1 MSPFYIDQEAMLLP
15 MCLQDSH
22 TQLRWDEVQAAS
34 TVSKDRPRTVEGLTP
49 GHGTLAFFAGCNL
62 IFNLRFGVT
71 IALSHTKPS
80 SGGTD
85 MKVGIVGAGQVGS
98 ACFLSMV
105 MRGSAR
111 EVVLVNRDR
120 KRAKGVVTDVQ
131 YGAVLSP
138 PITLRDG
145 DYSDL
150 AGSSVVMIT
159 AGVNEKAGG
168 ATDRSDPVGRLRL
181 LDANAAVFQD
191 IVPKIH
197 NSAPDGLILVVTDPP
212 DALADV
218 VRMLGHQRVLST
230 GTSLDTLRFRFHV
243 GKRLNVSASDVEA
256 LVLGEHGASEVF
268 LWSSARVG
276 DRKVL
281 DLFGENQT
289 AREEIEREVRYA
301 NITVI
306 EGIGASQY
314 GIGMV
319 SARLTEMI
327 LRDEG
332 AVIPIG
338 CYNPTF
344 GVTLSLPSVVGRE
357 GVRRVLE
364 PEMSA
369 AEQQGLQRSA
379 DAIKAALSRLSL
391 KESQRR
397 TA

>member
-1 MSPFYIDQEAMLLP
+1 
-15 MCLQDSH
+15 
-22 TQLRWDEVQAAS
+22 
-34 TVSKDRPRTVEGLTP
+34 
-49 GHGTLAFFAGCNL
+49 
-62 IFNLRFGVT
+62 
-71 IALSHTKPS
+71 
-80 SGGTD
+80 
-85 MKVGIVGAGQVGS
+85 MKVGIVGAGAVGS

-131 YGAVLSP
+131 YGTVLSP
-138 PITLRDG
+138 PITVRDG

-150 AGSSVVMIT
+150 VGSSVVMIT
-159 AGVNEKAGG
+159 AGVNEKGGG

-181 LDANAAVFQD
+181 LDANAAIFQD
-191 IVPKIH
+191 IVPQIH
-197 NSAPDGLILVVTDPP
+197 QFAPDALILVVTDPP
-212 DALADV
+212 DALADI
-218 VRMLGHQRVLST
+218 VRLLGHERVLST
-230 GTSLDTLRFRFHV
+230 GTSLDTLRFRFHL

-268 LWSSARVG
+268 LWSSAQVG
-276 DRKVL
+276 GRKVL
-281 DLFGENQT
+281 DLFGESPAPQT
-289 AREEIEREVRYA
+289 VREEIEREVRYA

-327 LRDEG
+327 LRDER
-332 AVIPIG
+332 AVIPVG

-344 GVTLSLPSVVGRE
+344 GVTLSLPSVIGRE
-357 GVRRVLE
+357 GVQRVLE

-369 AEQQGLQRSA
+369 AEQQNLQRSA
-379 DAIKAALSRLSL
+379 DAIKATLSHLV
-391 KESQRR
+391 
-397 TA
+397 

>member
-1 MSPFYIDQEAMLLP
+1 
-15 MCLQDSH
+15 
-22 TQLRWDEVQAAS
+22 
-34 TVSKDRPRTVEGLTP
+34 
-49 GHGTLAFFAGCNL
+49 
-62 IFNLRFGVT
+62 
-71 IALSHTKPS
+71 
-80 SGGTD
+80 
-85 MKVGIVGAGQVGS
+85 MKVGIVGAGAVGS
-98 ACFLSMV
+98 ACFLSLV

-111 EVVLVNRDR
+111 EIVLVNRDR
-120 KRAKGVVTDVQ
+120 KRAQGVVTDVQ

-159 AGVNEKAGG
+159 AGVNEKGGG

-181 LDANAAVFQD
+181 LDANAAIFQD
-191 IVPKIH
+191 IVPQIH
-197 NSAPDGLILVVTDPP
+197 QFAPDALILVVTDPP

-218 VRMLGHQRVLST
+218 VRMLGHERVLST
-230 GTSLDTLRFRFHV
+230 GTSLDTLRFRFHL

-276 DRKVL
+276 GRKVL
-281 DLFGENQT
+281 DFFGESPTQQT
-289 AREEIEREVRYA
+289 VREELEREVRYA

-357 GVRRVLE
+357 GVRRVLQ

-379 DAIKAALSRLSL
+379 EAIKAALSRLSL
-391 KESQRR
+391 KESGRR

>member
-1 MSPFYIDQEAMLLP
+1 
-15 MCLQDSH
+15 
-22 TQLRWDEVQAAS
+22 
-34 TVSKDRPRTVEGLTP
+34 
-49 GHGTLAFFAGCNL
+49 
-62 IFNLRFGVT
+62 
-71 IALSHTKPS
+71 
-80 SGGTD
+80 
-85 MKVGIVGAGQVGS
+85 MKVGIIGAGAVGS

-159 AGVNEKAGG
+159 AGVNEKGGG
-168 ATDRSDPVGRLRL
+168 ATDRSDPLGRLRL
-181 LDANAAVFQD
+181 LDANAAIFQD
-191 IVPKIH
+191 IVPQIH
-197 NSAPDGLILVVTDPP
+197 HFAPDALILVVTDPP

-218 VRMLGHQRVLST
+218 VRRLGHEHVLST
-230 GTSLDTLRFRFHV
+230 GTSLDTLRFRFHL

-256 LVLGEHGASEVF
+256 LVLGEHGASEIF

-281 DLFGENQT
+281 DLFGESQT
-289 AREEIEREVRYA
+289 AQTVRDEIEREVRYA

-332 AVIPIG
+332 AVIPVG
-338 CYNPTF
+338 FYNPAF

-391 KESQRR
+391 RESQRR

>member
-1 MSPFYIDQEAMLLP
+1 
-15 MCLQDSH
+15 
-22 TQLRWDEVQAAS
+22 
-34 TVSKDRPRTVEGLTP
+34 
-49 GHGTLAFFAGCNL
+49 
-62 IFNLRFGVT
+62 
-71 IALSHTKPS
+71 
-80 SGGTD
+80 

-98 ACFLSMV
+98 ACFLAMV

-159 AGVNEKAGG
+159 AGVNEKGGG

-181 LDANAAVFQD
+181 LDANAGIFQD
-191 IVPKIH
+191 IVPQIH
-197 NSAPDGLILVVTDPP
+197 HFAPDAMILVVTDPP

-218 VRMLGHQRVLST
+218 VRLLGHERVLST
-230 GTSLDTLRFRFHV
+230 GTSLDTLRFRFHL

-276 DRKVL
+276 GRKVL
-281 DLFGENQT
+281 DLFGDSPTPQT
-289 AREEIEREVRYA
+289 VREELERDVRYA
-301 NITVI
+301 NITII
-306 EGIGASQY
+306 EGIAASQY
-314 GIGMV
+314 GIGMI
-319 SARLTEMI
+319 SARLTEMV
-327 LRDEG
+327 LRDER

-338 CYNPTF
+338 YYNASF
-344 GVTLSLPSVVGRE
+344 GVALSLPSVIGRE
-357 GVRRVLE
+357 GVHRVLE
-364 PEMSA
+364 PEMSDVEQRGLLA
-369 AEQQGLQRSA
+369 SAE
-379 DAIKAALSRLSL
+379 AIQAALSHLGL
-391 KESQRR
+391 KASWRKI
-397 TA
+397 A

>member
-1 MSPFYIDQEAMLLP
+1 
-15 MCLQDSH
+15 
-22 TQLRWDEVQAAS
+22 
-34 TVSKDRPRTVEGLTP
+34 
-49 GHGTLAFFAGCNL
+49 
-62 IFNLRFGVT
+62 
-71 IALSHTKPS
+71 
-80 SGGTD
+80 
-85 MKVGIVGAGQVGS
+85 MKVGIVGAGAVGS

-181 LDANAAVFQD
+181 LDANAAIFQD
-191 IVPKIH
+191 IVPH
-197 NSAPDGLILVVTDPP
+197 VHQFAPDALILVVSDPP

-218 VRMLGHQRVLST
+218 VRMLGHERVLST
-230 GTSLDTLRFRFHV
+230 GTSLDTLRFRFHL

-276 DRKVL
+276 GRKVV
-281 DLFGENQT
+281 DLLGENPTQPT
-289 AREEIEREVRYA
+289 VREELERDVRYA

-344 GVTLSLPSVVGRE
+344 GVTLSLPSVIGRE

-391 KESQRR
+391 KESRRR

>member
-1 MSPFYIDQEAMLLP
+1 
-15 MCLQDSH
+15 
-22 TQLRWDEVQAAS
+22 
-34 TVSKDRPRTVEGLTP
+34 
-49 GHGTLAFFAGCNL
+49 
-62 IFNLRFGVT
+62 
-71 IALSHTKPS
+71 
-80 SGGTD
+80 
-85 MKVGIVGAGQVGS
+85 MKVGIIGAGAVGS
-98 ACFLSMV
+98 ACLLSVV

-120 KRAKGVVTDVQ
+120 KRAQGIVTDVQ

-138 PITLRDG
+138 PIVVRDG

-197 NSAPDGLILVVTDPP
+197 NSAPDALILVVTDPP
-212 DALADV
+212 DPLADV
-218 VRMLGHQRVLST
+218 VRQLGHERVLST
-230 GTSLDTLRFRFHV
+230 GTSLDSLRFRFHL
-243 GKRLNVSASDVEA
+243 GKRLNVSALDVEA
-256 LVLGEHGASEVF
+256 MVLGEHGVSSVF

-276 DRKVL
+276 GRKVL
-281 DLFGENQT
+281 DLLGGSQT
-289 AREEIEREVRYA
+289 PQTVCEEIEREVRFA

-338 CYNPTF
+338 CDNATF
-344 GVTLSLPSVVGRE
+344 GVTLSLPSVIGRE
-357 GVRRVLE
+357 GVRRVLA
-364 PEMSA
+364 PEVSA

-379 DAIKAALSRLSL
+379 EVIKAALSRLSL
-391 KESQRR
+391 KESRRR

>member
-1 MSPFYIDQEAMLLP
+1 
-15 MCLQDSH
+15 
-22 TQLRWDEVQAAS
+22 
-34 TVSKDRPRTVEGLTP
+34 
-49 GHGTLAFFAGCNL
+49 
-62 IFNLRFGVT
+62 
-71 IALSHTKPS
+71 
-80 SGGTD
+80 
-85 MKVGIVGAGQVGS
+85 MKVGIIGAGAVGS
-98 ACFLSMV
+98 ACFFSMV

-120 KRAKGVVTDVQ
+120 KRAQGVVTDVQ

-159 AGVNEKAGG
+159 AGVNEKGGG
-168 ATDRSDPVGRLRL
+168 ATDRSDPLGRLRL
-181 LDANAAVFQD
+181 LEANAAIFQD

-197 NSAPDGLILVVTDPP
+197 DSTPDALILVVTDPP

-218 VRMLGHQRVLST
+218 VRMLGHERVLST
-230 GTSLDTLRFRFHV
+230 GTSLDTLRFRFHL

-276 DRKVL
+276 GRKVL
-281 DLFGENQT
+281 DLLGESPTQQT
-289 AREEIEREVRYA
+289 VREELEREVRYA

-391 KESQRR
+391 KESRR
-397 TA
+397 KTA

>member
-1 MSPFYIDQEAMLLP
+1 MS
-15 MCLQDSH
+15 
-22 TQLRWDEVQAAS
+22 T
-34 TVSKDRPRTVEGLTP
+34 G
-49 GHGTLAFFAGCNL
+49 
-62 IFNLRFGVT
+62 
-71 IALSHTKPS
+71 
-80 SGGTD
+80 
-85 MKVGIVGAGQVGS
+85 MKVGVIGAGQVGA
-98 ACFLSMV
+98 ACFLSVV

-131 YGAVLSP
+131 YGTVLSP
-138 PITLRDG
+138 PITVRDG

-159 AGVNEKAGG
+159 AGVNEKGGG
-168 ATDRSDPVGRLRL
+168 ATDRNDPVGRLRL
-181 LDANAAVFQD
+181 LDANAAIFQD
-191 IVPKIH
+191 IVPQIH
-197 NSAPDGLILVVTDPP
+197 QFAPDALILVVTDPP

-218 VRMLGHQRVLST
+218 VRMLGHERVLST
-230 GTSLDTLRFRFHV
+230 GTSLDTLRFRFHL

-276 DRKVL
+276 GRKVL
-281 DLFGENQT
+281 DLFGESQT
-289 AREEIEREVRYA
+289 AQTVREEIEREVRYA

-319 SARLTEMI
+319 SARLTEMV

-364 PEMSA
+364 PEMSD
-369 AEQQGLQRSA
+369 AERQGLQRSA
-379 DAIKAALSRLSL
+379 EAIKAALSRLSL
-391 KESQRR
+391 KESRRR

>member
-1 MSPFYIDQEAMLLP
+1 
-15 MCLQDSH
+15 
-22 TQLRWDEVQAAS
+22 
-34 TVSKDRPRTVEGLTP
+34 
-49 GHGTLAFFAGCNL
+49 
-62 IFNLRFGVT
+62 
-71 IALSHTKPS
+71 
-80 SGGTD
+80 
-85 MKVGIVGAGQVGS
+85 MKVGIIGAGAVGS
-98 ACFLSMV
+98 ACLLSMV

-120 KRAKGVVTDVQ
+120 KRAKGVVTDIQ

-159 AGVNEKAGG
+159 AGVNEKGGG

-191 IVPKIH
+191 IVPQIH
-197 NSAPDGLILVVTDPP
+197 QFAPDALILVVTDPP

-218 VRMLGHQRVLST
+218 VRLLGHERVLST
-230 GTSLDTLRFRFHV
+230 GTSLDTLRFRFHL

-281 DLFGENQT
+281 DLFGEGQT
-289 AREEIEREVRYA
+289 AQTVREEIEREVRYA

-319 SARLTEMI
+319 SARLAEMI

>member
-1 MSPFYIDQEAMLLP
+1 
-15 MCLQDSH
+15 
-22 TQLRWDEVQAAS
+22 
-34 TVSKDRPRTVEGLTP
+34 
-49 GHGTLAFFAGCNL
+49 
-62 IFNLRFGVT
+62 
-71 IALSHTKPS
+71 
-80 SGGTD
+80 
-85 MKVGIVGAGQVGS
+85 
-98 ACFLSMV
+98 
-105 MRGSAR
+105 
-111 EVVLVNRDR
+111 
-120 KRAKGVVTDVQ
+120 
-131 YGAVLSP
+131 
-138 PITLRDG
+138 
-145 DYSDL
+145 
-150 AGSSVVMIT
+150 
-159 AGVNEKAGG
+159 
-168 ATDRSDPVGRLRL
+168 L
-181 LDANAAVFQD
+181 LDANAGIFQD
-191 IVPKIH
+191 IVPQIH
-197 NSAPDGLILVVTDPP
+197 HFAPDAMILVVTDPP

-218 VRMLGHQRVLST
+218 VRLLGHERVLST
-230 GTSLDTLRFRFHV
+230 GTSLDTLRFRFHL

-276 DRKVL
+276 GEKVL
-281 DLFGENQT
+281 DLFGESQTAQT

-327 LRDEG
+327 LRDEE
-332 AVIPIG
+332 AVIPVG
-338 CYNPTF
+338 CYNPAF

-369 AEQQGLQRSA
+369 GEQQGLQRSA

-391 KESQRR
+391 KEFQQR

>member
-1 MSPFYIDQEAMLLP
+1 MWWGKRSLA
-15 MCLQDSH
+15 CLR
-22 TQLRWDEVQAAS
+22 RWLCVEVRDVAL
-34 TVSKDRPRTVEGLTP
+34 VDRDAR
-49 GHGTLAFFAGCNL
+49 HGRRAF
-62 IFNLRFGVT
+62 
-71 IALSHTKPS
+71 
-80 SGGTD
+80 
-85 MKVGIVGAGQVGS
+85 
-98 ACFLSMV
+98 
-105 MRGSAR
+105 
-111 EVVLVNRDR
+111 
-120 KRAKGVVTDVQ
+120 VTDVQ

-138 PITLRDG
+138 PIAVRDG

-150 AGSSVVMIT
+150 TGSSVVMIA
-159 AGVNEKAGG
+159 AGVNEKSGG

-181 LDANAAVFQD
+181 LEANAAIFQD

-197 NSAPDGLILVVTDPP
+197 YSAPDALILVVTDPP

-218 VRMLGHQRVLST
+218 VRMLGHERVLST
-230 GTSLDTLRFRFHV
+230 GTSLDTSRFRFHL

-256 LVLGEHGASEVF
+256 LVLGEHDASEVF

-276 DRKVL
+276 GRKVI
-281 DLFGENQT
+281 DLLGENPTQPT
-289 AREEIEREVRYA
+289 VREELEREVRFA

-327 LRDEG
+327 LRDER

-338 CYNPTF
+338 CYNATF
-344 GVTLSLPSVVGRE
+344 GVTLSLPSVIGRE
-357 GVRRVLE
+357 GVDRVLE

-379 DAIKAALSRLSL
+379 EAIKAALSRLNL
-391 KESQRR
+391 NESRRR

>member
-1 MSPFYIDQEAMLLP
+1 M
-15 MCLQDSH
+15 
-22 TQLRWDEVQAAS
+22 R
-34 TVSKDRPRTVEGLTP
+34 
-49 GHGTLAFFAGCNL
+49 
-62 IFNLRFGVT
+62 
-71 IALSHTKPS
+71 
-80 SGGTD
+80 
-85 MKVGIVGAGQVGS
+85 VGIIGAGQVGA
-98 ACFLSMV
+98 ACFLSVV

-131 YGAVLSP
+131 YGTVLSP

-159 AGVNEKAGG
+159 AGVNEKGGG
-168 ATDRSDPVGRLRL
+168 ATDRNDPVGRLRL
-181 LDANAAVFQD
+181 LDANAAIFQE
-191 IVPKIH
+191 IVPQIH
-197 NSAPDGLILVVTDPP
+197 RFAPDALILVVTDPP

-218 VRMLGHQRVLST
+218 VRMLGHERVLST
-230 GTSLDTLRFRFHV
+230 GTSLDTLRFRFHL

-276 DRKVL
+276 GRKVI
-281 DLFGENQT
+281 DLLGENPIQPIV
-289 AREEIEREVRYA
+289 REEIEREVRYA
-301 NITVI
+301 NITII

-319 SARLTEMI
+319 SARLTEMV
-327 LRDEG
+327 LRDER
-332 AVIPIG
+332 AVIPVG

-344 GVTLSLPSVVGRE
+344 GVTLSLPSVIGRD
-357 GVRRVLE
+357 GVHRVLE
-364 PEMSA
+364 PEMSD
-369 AEQQGLQRSA
+369 AERQGLQRSA
-379 DAIKAALSRLSL
+379 EAIKAALSRLSL
-391 KESQRR
+391 KEFERK

>member
-1 MSPFYIDQEAMLLP
+1 
-15 MCLQDSH
+15 
-22 TQLRWDEVQAAS
+22 
-34 TVSKDRPRTVEGLTP
+34 
-49 GHGTLAFFAGCNL
+49 
-62 IFNLRFGVT
+62 
-71 IALSHTKPS
+71 
-80 SGGTD
+80 
-85 MKVGIVGAGQVGS
+85 MKVGIIGAGAVGS
-98 ACFLSMV
+98 ACLLSLV

-131 YGAVLSP
+131 YGAVLSS

-159 AGVNEKAGG
+159 AGVNEKGGG

-181 LDANAAVFQD
+181 LDANAAIFQD
-191 IVPKIH
+191 IVPQIH
-197 NSAPDGLILVVTDPP
+197 QFAPDALILVVTDPP

-218 VRMLGHQRVLST
+218 VRMLGHERVLST
-230 GTSLDTLRFRFHV
+230 GTSLDTLRFRFHL

-268 LWSSARVG
+268 LWSSAQVG
-276 DRKVL
+276 GRKVL
-281 DLFGENQT
+281 DLFGESPAPQT
-289 AREEIEREVRYA
+289 VREEIEREVRYA

-327 LRDEG
+327 LRDEE
-332 AVIPIG
+332 AVIPVG
-338 CYNPTF
+338 YYNPRF
-344 GVTLSLPSVVGRE
+344 GVTLSLPSVLGRE

-391 KESQRR
+391 KESRR
-397 TA
+397 KTA